1 MTITDTKTILDAC
14 SSVVGIT
21 CADLARALGCKR
33 NTMARRLTRLQ
44 KQGRLTMVQRFN
56 GGSPRWFSNPVF
68 AKEAQQLNLM
78 LATGRM
84 KTRPSAAAEAVVP
97 DAVQVQVITRT
108 GSVEH
113 IDRMAGQAP
122 RDDAFVARQG
132 SMDFKS
138 IPSLSPF
145 RTGAV
150 R

>member
-1 MTITDTKTILDAC
+1 MKTITDTQTILDAC
-14 SSVVGIT
+14 GGVVGIT

-33 NTMARRLTRLQ
+33 DTMTRRLTRLQ
-44 KQGRLTMVQRFN
+44 KKGQLIMVQRFN

-78 LATGRM
+78 LATGR
-84 KTRPSAAAEAVVP
+84 KETRPPATAEAVIP
-97 DAVQVQVITRT
+97 DSVQVQVVTRT
-108 GSVEH
+108 GSVER
-113 IDRMAGQAP
+113 IDRMAGHAP
-122 RDDAFVARQG
+122 RDTVVARPG

-145 RTGAV
+145 HAGAV